1 METAILP
8 NAPVQEVFR
17 LTIVLM
23 EKAMEV
29 YLNGHLVQTTT
40 FQAPPKD
47 VRGPIEPAKGQEAA
61 IARMRNLKIWSR
73 ILTTPEI
80 RDASPALA
88 TAKDMGAGPMPA
100 STVCA

>member
-1 METAILP
+1 
-8 NAPVQEVFR
+8 
-17 LTIVLM
+17 
-23 EKAMEV
+23 
-29 YLNGHLVQTTT
+29 
-40 FQAPPKD
+40 
-47 VRGPIEPAKGQEAA
+47 
-61 IARMRNLKIWSR
+61 MRNLKIWSR